1 MQPSDA
7 KSFRTLLAGVFGF
20 YGKDL
25 SEFALGVWWEAM
37 RPFDFDAVRDALN
50 RHAVNPDNGQF
61 LPKPADVVRLLR
73 GSTLD
78 SALVAWAKVDKAV
91 RSVGSYASVTF
102 DDPVIHRVIADM
114 GGWVAVCSGT
124 EDEWP
129 FKAREFENRYRGYA
143 NRPPEQWPPRLTG
156 IEEAENSRRGFQDR
170 FRLVY
175 VGDRDRCLQVENK
188 GTHRPS
194 LAFTQARDI
203 VASVPLLEHDDEDGG
218 EDVRGAA

>member
-7 KSFRTLLAGVFGF
+7 NPFRALLAGVFGF

-25 SEFALGVWWEAM
+25 SEFALSVWWEAM
-37 RPFDFDAVRDALN
+37 RPFDFVAVRDALN

-91 RSVGSYASVTF
+91 RQIGSYASVTF
-102 DDPVIHRVIADM
+102 DDPIIHRVIADM
-114 GGWVAVCSGT
+114 GGWVSVCSGT

-129 FKAREFENRYRGYA
+129 FKAKEFENRYRGYV
-143 NRPPEQWPPRLTG
+143 NRPPEEWPPRLIG
-156 IEEAENSRRGFQDR
+156 LEEHQNSQNGFSHC

-175 VGDRDRCLQVENK
+175 VGDREQCALVESK
-188 GTHRPS
+188 GSDKPAVT
-194 LAFTQARDI
+194 FTQAKDV
-203 VASVPLLEHDDEDGG
+203 VARLPLPGRKEDE
-218 EDVRGAA
+218 RGAA

>member
-7 KSFRTLLAGVFGF
+7 KQFRTLLSGVFGF

-25 SEFALGVWWEAM
+25 SEFALSVWWEAM
-37 RPFDFDAVRDALN
+37 RPFDFAAVRDALN

-91 RSVGSYASVTF
+91 RQIGSYASVTF

-114 GGWVAVCSGT
+114 GGWVSVCSGT

-129 FKAREFENRYRGYA
+129 FKAREFENRYRGFV
-143 NRPPEQWPPRLTG
+143 NRPPEDWPPRLTG
-156 IEEAENSRRGFQDR
+156 LEEHQNAQRGFSSH

-175 VGDRDRCLQVENK
+175 VGNREQCALVESK
-188 GTHRPS
+188 GTDRP
-194 LAFTQARDI
+194 AVTFTQARD
-203 VASVPLLEHDDEDGG
+203 VVPRLIHQ
-218 EDVRGAA
+218 GAA